1 MTSFIGDILCK
12 IEESGRLLF
21 PSNFKKQLEKD
32 QNTFILKKDIF
43 DKCLVLYTTEEWDKQ
58 INIIRLKLNTYNK
71 EHNQFLRDF
80 FKNTAEINLD
90 SNNRMIIPKR
100 LLEQIEAKKE
110 IYLVGVDTRI
120 EIWAKEVYESSSTDE
135 QEFAN
140 LAQKLLGNINLND

>member
-43 DKCLVLYTTEEWDKQ
+43 EKCLVLYTTEEWEKQ
-58 INIIRLKLNTYNK
+58 INIIRSKLNTYNK
-71 EHNQFLRDF
+71 EHNQFIRDF
-80 FKNTAEINLD
+80 FKNTAEISLD

-100 LLEQIEAKKE
+100 LLEQIDAKKE
-110 IYLVGVDTRI
+110 IYLVGVDTKI
-120 EIWAKEVYESSSTDE
+120 EIWSKEVFENIGSNE
-135 QEFAN
+135 EEFAN
-140 LAQKLLGNINLND
+140 TAQKLLGNINLND